1 MNKAHLQSEDWA
13 QYLAAFEP
21 QNEKELGEYL
31 DDLYK
36 TAAVDRNQAAINLN
50 AINRV
55 VEQHPEWEFR
65 VRNHRKEISRMAAG
79 EDEQS
84 RIRRGFYE

>member
-36 TAAVDRNQAAINLN
+36 TSAVDRNQAAINLN